1 MFDVFAR
8 SHFATGNNKKG
19 NKKMSNIIDKVEYRT
34 SKNGKKGKKAI
45 LVRINGKWE
54 LLAKANISA
63 FKDIE
68 GDLTEDAARCGV
80 WEIMRYFGIEIPEG
94 ITKARNEAYDRICA
108 AEEKRA
114 LRKCSVY
121 DKGVEA
127 FTASETAKIASRWEK
142 LSDFVTAYRVAKA
155 YAETAAEIVTNE
167 TAEADAEADA
177 E

>member
-1 MFDVFAR
+1 M
-8 SHFATGNNKKG
+8 N
-19 NKKMSNIIDKVEYRT
+19 NIIDKVEYRT

-45 LVRINGKWE
+45 LVRLNGKWE
-54 LLAKANISA
+54 LIAKAKIPA
-63 FKDIE
+63 FADIE

-80 WEIMRYFGIEIPEG
+80 WEVMRYFGIEIPEG

-114 LRKCSVY
+114 LRKCAIY
-121 DKGVEA
+121 DKGENA
-127 FTASETAKIASRWEK
+127 FIENETAKIASKWEK
-142 LSDFVTAYRVAKA
+142 LSDFVTTYRVAKA

-167 TAEADAEADA
+167 TAEADAETKA